1 MIPSRDGV
9 IECLVNDIFYTFVCC
24 NSFRFYQ
31 RTAQP
36 NEQGPIICWNLS
48 IALTLDSFF
57 YKNKRSPR
65 VTCVGGYHVT
75 QDALYF
81 WIYANVRYSTTI

>member
-57 YKNKRSPR
+57 YKNKK
-65 VTCVGGYHVT
+65 
-75 QDALYF
+75 
-81 WIYANVRYSTTI
+81 STRHLRWRISRHTRRFIFLNLF